1 MDKCFPCTRNK
12 RLKGK
17 IGENKKECSQSK
29 LTLWSVYLFI
39 VTVQSITESLILL
52 NYSIITYFS

>member
-39 VTVQSITESLILL
+39 VTVQSINE
-52 NYSIITYFS
+52 